1 MKHLHSIYKTMQLSC
16 WSLIALFFVACTSK
30 ATRPKGTV
38 IQQLQARQIPISPVI
53 DPDNMALAG
62 DYLVTCSSRCDTI
75 LSFFQ
80 RKDLSFICNEGIKG
94 GGPEDYTMPWLYN
107 GLDGN
112 LYVRGFNQP
121 NAVAQFAMHEAHP
134 YQLQKVYQ
142 PDEALFCL
150 NFGTVLDSL
159 LIGYRQTNVITL
171 SVYDLAH
178 QQLLS
183 HKTFE
188 VDDENPMGS
197 MQENKGIPAATR
209 EGTVAYAYKCKNR
222 IDFFRLD
229 KQNELQDICTIED
242 SQNTNTQFTHSA
254 EMKTYYVNI
263 VGTKDKFYA
272 LCRNGHP
279 DGNSDVLEVYTAQG
293 EPIVTYQFD
302 IAPLLYCID
311 EEQGLLYGYRYDMP
325 DTFLVYSLP

>member
-1 MKHLHSIYKTMQLSC
+1 MKHLHSIYETMQLSC

-38 IQQLQARQIPISPVI
+38 IQELQTRQIPISPVI

-62 DYLVTCSSRCDTI
+62 DYLVTCSSRCDTV

-80 RKDLSFICNEGIKG
+80 RKELSYGGSIGTKG

-112 LYVRGFNQP
+112 LYMRGFNKP
-121 NAVAQFAMHEAHP
+121 NAVAQFAMPKGRP
-134 YQLQKVYQ
+134 YQLLQVYK

-150 NFGTVLDSL
+150 NFGTVIDNL
-159 LIGYRQTNVITL
+159 LIGYRQDNEIRL
-171 SVYDLAH
+171 SVYDLDNH
-178 QQLLS
+178 QLLS

-188 VDDENPMGS
+188 VEEDNPIGS
-197 MQENKGIPAATR
+197 MQGNKGIPAATR

-222 IDFFRLD
+222 IDFFQLD
-229 KQNELQDICTIED
+229 EDYQLKEICSVED
-242 SQNTNTQFTHSA
+242 QQNTNTHFTHPA

-263 VGTKDKFYA
+263 VGTKDKYYA

-279 DGNSDVLEVYTAQG
+279 DGNGDVLEVYTSQG

-311 EEQGLLYGYRYDMP
+311 EEQGLIYGYRYDMP

>member
-30 ATRPKGTV
+30 AIRPKGTV

-80 RKDLSFICNEGIKG
+80 RKDLSFICSKGIKG
-94 GGPEDYTMPWLYN
+94 GGPEDYTQPWLYN
-107 GLDGN
+107 SLDGN
-112 LYVRGFNQP
+112 LYMRGFNQP
-121 NAVAQFAMHEAHP
+121 NAVAQFAMPESCP
-134 YQLQKVYQ
+134 YQLQQLYK

-150 NFGTVLDSL
+150 NFGTILDSL
-159 LIGYRQTNVITL
+159 LIGYRQANEITL
-171 SVYDLAH
+171 SVYDLANH
-178 QQLLS
+178 QLLS

-188 VDDENPMGS
+188 VDEGNPVGS

-229 KQNELQDICTIED
+229 ERHELQEICTVED
-242 SQNTNTQFTHSA
+242 PQNTNTQFSHPA
-254 EMKTYYVNI
+254 EIKTYYTNI

-279 DGNSDVLEVYTAQG
+279 DGNSDVLEVYTSQG

-311 EEQGLLYGYRYDMP
+311 EEQGLLYGYRYDIP
-325 DTFLVYSLP
+325 DTFLVYFLP